1 MNPWEWGSRFVLLCL
16 LPVAVCGCRR
26 ESEQAADDS
35 AGYVALVGTAQ
46 GDPLWPVLRAKAAGF
61 DSGARRLGIR
71 VEAPPVVS
79 PNLARELIEKLD
91 GPRLRGLCVQVG
103 DAAALAGTLESLR
116 TRGIPVVTMMHPV
129 RAEPPFLHS
138 GPDPAAEGEALADA
152 LAERIGDKGM
162 VGAVFWA
169 ADEQA
174 ETRRAA
180 FHERLARHADIVLL
194 REIDCGGTP
203 QAARRMMA
211 EAQERFPSLAG
222 WAAMGPW
229 PLLGTTGGESGAA
242 EHIILVAPGPVADP
256 LGVVRSG
263 RCDALILSDDA
274 AMVARALEMCLLAMR
289 GGEVYQPRFDA
300 PLRKV
305 TRDNLPRFE
314 QEWKAWTTPP
324 K

>member
-1 MNPWEWGSRFVLLCL
+1 MNPRNRHSRFVLLCL
-16 LPVAVCGCRR
+16 LPLATCGCRR
-26 ESEQAADDS
+26 ESEQAADDT

-79 PNLARELIEKLD
+79 PNLVRELIEKLD

-116 TRGIPVVTMMHPV
+116 TRGIPVVTMVHPV
-129 RAEPPFLHS
+129 RAEPPFLYS
-138 GPDPAAEGEALADA
+138 GADPAAEGAALADA
-152 LAERIGDKGM
+152 LAERIGDKGI
-162 VGAVFWA
+162 VGTVYWA

-174 ETRRAA
+174 ETRRVA

-194 REIDCGGTP
+194 REIDCGGAPET
-203 QAARRMMA
+203 ARRMMA
-211 EAQERFPSLAG
+211 EAHERFPSLAG

-229 PLLGTTGGESGAA
+229 PLLGATGDESGAA
-242 EHIILVAPGPVADP
+242 EHLILVALGPVADP
-256 LGVVRSG
+256 IDVVRSG
-263 RCDALILSDDA
+263 RCDALILPDYS
-274 AMVARALEMCLLAMR
+274 AMVARAIEMCLLAMR
-289 GGEVYQPRFDA
+289 GGEVYQPRFDT
-300 PLRKV
+300 PLRKI

-314 QEWKAWTTPP
+314 QEWKAWTASP